1 MTKHDT
7 RLNRLRQLINDRYE
21 GNTAAFADF
30 IGKKRPQIYRLFSD
44 GKSQRNVGEDLARE
58 IEQKHGLPVGWMDA
72 TDQTPTSG
80 AGFLDQLI
88 ALQKG
93 YLALAEPER
102 QMIDTYLRQ
111 HPMLAEALKPN
122 SSGKGQGRR

>member
-1 MTKHDT
+1 MTKHDIRLT
-7 RLNRLRQLINDRYE
+7 RLQQLIDERHG

-30 IGKKRPQIYRLFSD
+30 IGKKRPQIYRLFSE

-58 IEQKHGLPVGWMDA
+58 IEQKHDLPIGWMDA
-72 TDQTPTSG
+72 ADQTPTSG
-80 AGFLDQLI
+80 AGFLDRLI

-102 QMIDTYLRQ
+102 QMIDTYLRE
-111 HPMLAEALKPN
+111 HPMLSEALKANTPD
-122 SSGKGQGRR
+122 KGQGRR